1 MREINKGSFYFYFL
15 KNEIKRD
22 HIQMVFLH
30 YWKTPTV
37 TLLLNAKSL
46 QINQREYQEKYT
58 RFNTQLRLLKFLD
71 YILAID
77 FIALSSTFSTMQSIC
92 TISLTSV

>member
-46 QINQREYQEKYT
+46 QINQREYQKK
-58 RFNTQLRLLKFLD
+58 NSQ
-71 YILAID
+71 
-77 FIALSSTFSTMQSIC
+77 FSTDFRTLTGMSMSEMMMQPYIE
-92 TISLTSV
+92 IRLQI